1 MEVWNIYQKSFYR
14 AKHADISVGDRIKVC
29 FSFEFSR
36 GSTLKKKAEKRLQMY
51 TGILISRHPATSM
64 VDNSRVRRSYDY
76 PDATYTLRRVSQG
89 VGVEKTFSMNSS
101 SFEGVDKLQHA
112 KCRRAKIY
120 YVRNQ
125 NTKSSRLRVSS
136 VIIKHST

>member
-1 MEVWNIYQKSFYR
+1 MEVWNIYQKSFYS
-14 AKHADISVGDRIKVC
+14 AKNADISVGDRAKVC

-51 TGILISRHPATSM
+51 TGILISRHATTSM
-64 VDNSRVRRSYDY
+64 VDNSRICRFYDY
-76 PDATYTLRRVSQG
+76 PNSTYTLRQVSQG
-89 VGVEKTFSMNSS
+89 VGIEKIFSMNSS
-101 SFEGVDKLQHA
+101 NFEGLKKFRHV

-125 NTKSSRLRVSS
+125 NTKSSRLRVP
-136 VIIKHST
+136 